1 MTGRLPDPASRD
13 EAEGIP
19 DQQELT
25 AAQLATG
32 QDEGLLEPPHDT
44 ALAVEDF
51 GTTPA
56 EQHEGESLDG
66 RLARELPDVPEPGSG
81 DGGVGRLVAP
91 DEGAHEDTEKDL
103 LATDVGTDLGGP
115 TAEEAAMHVE
125 PEPHVEPER

>member
-1 MTGRLPDPASRD
+1 MSGRLPDPASRD

-25 AAQLATG
+25 AAQQATG
-32 QDEGLLEPPHDT
+32 QDEGVLEPPHDT

-66 RLARELPDVPEPGSG
+66 RLARELPDTPVAVEQ
-81 DGGVGRLVAP
+81 DAVGRLVAP
-91 DEGAHEDTEKDL
+91 DEGVHEDTEKDL
-103 LATDVGTDLGGP
+103 LAMDVGTDLGGP
-115 TAEEAAMHVE
+115 SAEEAAMHLE
-125 PEPHVEPER
+125 PQSFEAQR